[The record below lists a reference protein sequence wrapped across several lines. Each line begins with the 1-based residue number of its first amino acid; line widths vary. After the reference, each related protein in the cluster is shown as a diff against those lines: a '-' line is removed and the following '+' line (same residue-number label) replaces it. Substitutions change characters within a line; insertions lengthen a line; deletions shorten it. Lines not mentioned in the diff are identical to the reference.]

1 LLYVVAPRQN
11 NTKQPTY
18 WPPFIA
24 ALYATGGLV
33 KYLVFLTLLINTSVF
48 AQEEVIHPKIQEL
61 KKQEVVLNA
70 YFYLHQLGKIRKKAF
85 EDNAL
90 KTIEVIDKSIL
101 DLITDSMIYHPEF
114 NREMA
119 DYVLD
124 FIGENNYYQF
134 MWSPKS
140 NEQLLHALKSIK
152 R

>member
-1 LLYVVAPRQN
+1 LFSAFTILAN
-11 NTKQPTY
+11 NFLPLS
-18 WPPFIA
+18 A

-33 KYLVFLTLLINTSVF
+33 KYLVFLILLINTSVF

-90 KTIEVIDKSIL
+90 KTIEAIDKSIL

-134 MWSPKS
+134 TWSPKS